1 MSLSGRIRTSV
12 VTALITGVGALFA
25 AGCGLLSTASPA
37 VAQSSMQSM
46 FEIPNIG
53 TNTTNNLQALRYLG
67 ADIIRLPLVWNEVA
81 ANPTLRTPPLGN
93 PYPTSNFAYYDN
105 VVNAAHRLGIAVDL
119 MPTGPAPLW
128 ATQPGAPPTL
138 SNSTGSIDYSGTFE
152 PSASAYGQFVQAA
165 AAHFSS
171 VHFWEIWNEP
181 NWGPSLTP
189 QYLGG
194 QSVPASAKFY
204 RGIFNA
210 GWSALHHTGHSH
222 DTIIVAGLSQ
232 DGSSPIGET
241 GTTPPLTFLRTVYC
255 LNGSYRPLTGS
266 AASQA
271 GCPGSKSSLK
281 ASSPGLFSVS
291 GVGLHPYPFSG
302 KPPTKLDFPNKNGA
316 EFGEIPQAL
325 KAFDRMQHA
334 YGSHKRL
341 KIYNTEY
348 AYRTR
353 PNDTAKAFTSPT
365 NAAKYINQAEYLSWK
380 NPRIGSYDQY
390 ELLDLGWFPTGL
402 FFPPNAPPGNRTS
415 IPWPKP
421 SFYAY
426 RMPVWLPVTSAKRG
440 RSIEVWGGVRAA
452 RYARVD
458 TGHKQ
463 SVQIQ
468 FGSKASGSF
477 RTVKTVRITNQY
489 GYFDVH
495 VKFPGSGYVRLAWSY
510 PSTDAGLTDPFASIR
525 GEPSALRSAQVYS
538 RVTRIKLH

>member
-25 AGCGLLSTASPA
+25 AGCGLLGTASPA

-46 FEIPNIG
+46 FEVPNIG
-53 TNTTNNLQALRYLG
+53 TNLGPSLQALRYIG
-67 ADIIRLPLVWNEVA
+67 VDIIRLPLIWNQVA
-81 ANPTLRTPPLGN
+81 ANPNSRAQPIGN
-93 PYPTSNFAYYDN
+93 PYPNFAYYDN
-105 VVNAAHRLGIAVDL
+105 VVNAAHRAGIAVDL

-128 ATQPGAPPTL
+128 ATQPGAPPT
-138 SNSTGSIDYSGTFE
+138 SGFDYSGTFE

-171 VHFWEIWNEP
+171 VHFWEVYNEP

-189 QYLGG
+189 QYLPG
-194 QSVPASAKFY
+194 QSVPASARFY
-204 RGIFNA
+204 RGLFDA
-210 GWSALHHTGHSH
+210 GWNALHNTGHSH

-271 GCPGSKSSLK
+271 GCPGSKSSFK
-281 ASSPGLFSVS
+281 GANSGLFSLS

-325 KAFDRMQHA
+325 KALDRMQHA
-334 YGSHKRL
+334 YGSHKHL

-353 PNDTAKAFTSPT
+353 PNDVPKAFTTPT
-365 NAAKYINQAEYLSWK
+365 KAATYINEAEYLSWK

-390 ELLDLGWFPTGL
+390 ELVDLGWFPTGL
-402 FFPPNAPPGNRTS
+402 FFPPSAPPGNRTS

-421 SFYAY
+421 SFYSY

-452 RYARVD
+452 RYARTD
-458 TGHKQ
+458 TGRRQ

-468 FGSKASGSF
+468 FGSRASGSF
-477 RTVKTVRITNQY
+477 KTVKTVRITNQF

-495 VKFPGSGYVRLAWSY
+495 VRFPGSGYVRLAWTY
-510 PSTDAGLTDPFASIR
+510 PAGDGGLTDPFASIA
-525 GEPSALRSAQVYS
+525 GEPSALKSPQVYS
-538 RVTRIKLH
+538 RVTHIKLH

>member
-12 VTALITGVGALFA
+12 ITALVAGVGALFA

-37 VAQSSMQSM
+37 AASSKLQSM
-46 FEIPNIG
+46 FEIPNIAQNPTG
-53 TNTTNNLQALRYLG
+53 NLQFLRYLG
-67 ADIIRLPLVWNEVA
+67 VDVLRLPLVWSQVA
-81 ANPTLRTPPLGN
+81 ATPATRVHPPGD
-93 PYPTSNFAYYDN
+93 PYPAANFAPYDAI
-105 VVNAAHRLGIAVDL
+105 VNAARHFGIAVDL

-152 PSASAYGQFVQAA
+152 PSASDYRQFVQAA
-165 AAHFSS
+165 ASHFSS
-171 VHFWEIWNEP
+171 VHFWEVWNEP

-189 QYLGG
+189 QYLSGS
-194 QSVPASAKFY
+194 SVPTSAKIY
-204 RGIFNA
+204 RGLFDA
-210 GWSALHHTGHSH
+210 GWSALHSTGHSH

-255 LNGSYRPLTGS
+255 LNGSYRPLTGAAAS
-266 AASQA
+266 AA
-271 GCPGSKSSLK
+271 GCSGSKSSFK
-281 ASSPGLFSVS
+281 GANPGLFGLS

-341 KIYNTEY
+341 KVYNTEY

-353 PNDTAKAFTSPT
+353 PNDTARAFTTPSK
-365 NAAKYINQAEYLSWK
+365 AAKYINQAEYLSWK
-380 NPRIGSYDQY
+380 NPRIATYDQY
-390 ELLDLGWFPTGL
+390 EFVDTGWFPTGL
-402 FFPPNAPPGNRTS
+402 FFLPKTKANPRS
-415 IPWPKP
+415 IVYPKP
-421 SFYAY
+421 SFYSY
-426 RMPVWLPVTSAKRG
+426 RVPVWLPHTSTKRG
-440 RSIEVWGGVRAA
+440 GSLEVWGGVRAA
-452 RYARVD
+452 RYARAD
-458 TGHKQ
+458 TGRRQ

-477 RTVKTVRITNQY
+477 RTIKTVQLANPY

-495 VKFPGSGYVRLAWSY
+495 VKFPRSGYVRLAWTY
-510 PSTDAGLTDPFASIR
+510 PSGDAGLTNFLAAVA
-525 GEPSALRSAQVYS
+525 GEPAALKSSHVFS
-538 RVTRIKLH
+538 RVTRIKVH